1 MKRPMKK
8 LTDKQLLNKL
18 DTALHNQIHHPHES
32 GRAGWVLIEQ
42 TIKDEMKVRGLQID
56 LQ

>member
-1 MKRPMKK
+1 MKK